1 VAAVLLAFT
10 ATALLA
16 ACSSSPLGTGG
27 SNPAAAKPSSS
38 APATPQAAAINVCGL
53 LPLMT
58 VSGASGLELS
68 SSTPDPG
75 SAAIGMFGCSY
86 ASDGTSPAELESQLD
101 VTVYAGGP
109 FTIKTL
115 KDALDAAA
123 SKDAPT
129 VPVSGIGDEAYAGAG
144 GIVVKFGSHLID
156 VSGLSFD
163 LTGDHSE
170 SQAVAAAF
178 IGAIGS

>member
-1 VAAVLLAFT
+1 MAAVLLAVT

-27 SNPAAAKPSSS
+27 TNPAAVKPSSS

-101 VTVYAGGP
+101 ITVYAGGP

-123 SKDAPT
+123 SQDAPT

-144 GIVVKFGSHLID
+144 GIVVKVGSRLID

-178 IGAIGS
+178 ISALK